1 MPDMEA
7 ILQPG
12 LINGM
17 YPERRDG
24 DRSSADTLFS
34 GLIGLFKRRHIA
46 STAKLERM
54 LLDIER
60 ESCAVRRWE
69 QVEFDSQLA
78 ELRRQMKSQ
87 GLTRELVIRS
97 FAIIRE
103 LADRILGQ
111 RHHDVQLIGGWVMV
125 NGMLAEMDT
134 GEGKTLTA
142 TLPAATAALAGVP
155 VHVISV
161 NDYLVSRDAREMGPL
176 YQALGLSVGTVTEQ
190 MDLEARRAAYACDIT
205 YCTNKQ
211 VAFDYLR
218 DRLVIGKNT
227 SQRQLEVERLHTDN
241 ARIDKLLMRGLCFAI
256 VDEADS
262 VLIDEARTPLIISRA
277 TTNLI
282 EQQTY
287 QQAIQLAEQLRP
299 DEDFVIH
306 SRARKIELTEQG
318 EQHLAELCQPL
329 KGIWSGP
336 RRRHYLVQQALS
348 AQYLFLLDTHYLV
361 RDGKVQIIDE
371 HTGRVMADRTW
382 ERGLHQ
388 MIETKE
394 DCELTGSKET
404 LARISYQRFFRRYLR
419 LAGMSGTA
427 HEVMGELATV
437 YGLHMAR
444 IPPHR
449 PSKRIANPDI
459 VCRTTD
465 QKWAQV
471 VQRVKVIHSSG
482 RPILIGTRTL
492 HDSEYLSKLL
502 SAEKLP
508 HRVLNARQDAQ
519 EAEIIAQAGQLGRI
533 TVATNMAGRGT
544 DIRLGSGV
552 VERGG
557 LHVIATE
564 RHEAHRIDRQLFG
577 RCGRQGDPGSYEAI
591 LSLEDELVQL
601 YVPEFMQPVQKS
613 DNGGSATP
621 THKWDNWRI
630 RMAQYMAE
638 RRHKQMRRDLLKS
651 DEELTYSLAFTGKAE

>member
-17 YPERRDG
+17 YPERRES
-24 DRSSADTLFS
+24 DRSSADALFS
-34 GLIGLFKRRHIA
+34 GLSGLFKRRRIA
-46 STAKLERM
+46 STTRFDRM
-54 LLDIER
+54 LIDVER
-60 ESCAVRRWE
+60 ESCDVRHWE
-69 QVEFDSQLA
+69 QDELESQLA

-103 LADRILGQ
+103 LADQILGQ
-111 RHHDVQLIGGWVMV
+111 RHHDVQLMGGWVMV

-277 TTNLI
+277 TTNII

-299 DEDFVIH
+299 EEDFVIH
-306 SRARKIELTEQG
+306 HRARRIELTEQG
-318 EQHLAELCQPL
+318 EQRLAELCQPL

-336 RRRHYLVQQALS
+336 RRRHYLIQQALS
-348 AQYLFLLDTHYLV
+348 AQYLFLRDTHYLV
-361 RDGKVQIIDE
+361 RDGKIQIIDE
-371 HTGRVMADRTW
+371 HTGRVMGDRTW

-394 DCELTGSKET
+394 ACELSGSKET

-419 LAGMSGTA
+419 LAGMTGTA
-427 HEVMGELATV
+427 REVMGELGAV
-437 YGLHMAR
+437 YGLHVSR

-449 PSKRIANPDI
+449 PSRRIAYPDL

-465 QKWAQV
+465 QKWEQI

-482 RPILIGTRTL
+482 RPVLIGTRTVN
-492 HDSEYLSKLL
+492 DSEYLSKLL

-544 DIRLGSGV
+544 DIRLGEGV
-552 VERGG
+552 AECGG

-577 RCGRQGDPGSYEAI
+577 RCGRQGDPGSYESI
-591 LSLEDELVQL
+591 LSLEDEVVKL
-601 YVPEFMQPVQKS
+601 YVPGFMQPVHKN
-613 DNGGSATP
+613 DNDVSTKPAY
-621 THKWDNWRI
+621 KWDGWRI
-630 RMAQYMAE
+630 RVAQYMAE
-638 RRHKQMRRDLLKS
+638 RRHKQIRRDLLKS
-651 DEELTYSLAFTGKAE
+651 DEELAYSLAFTGTAE